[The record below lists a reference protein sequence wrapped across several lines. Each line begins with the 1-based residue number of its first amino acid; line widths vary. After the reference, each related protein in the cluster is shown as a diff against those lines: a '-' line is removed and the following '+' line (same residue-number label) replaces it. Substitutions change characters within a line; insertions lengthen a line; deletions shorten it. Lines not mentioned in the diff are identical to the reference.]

1 MNTDRYTKLVLTVI
15 AMALTTLCV
24 QNAIQVASA
33 DLPQDVQKVAICNA
47 TGDQCVRVVA
57 STKYPEVS
65 GYALQVLTR

>member
-24 QNAIQVASA
+24 QNAIQDASA
-33 DLPQDVQKVAICNA
+33 ESPQEVQKVAICNA
-47 TGDQCVRVVA
+47 TGDQCVRIV
-57 STKYPEVS
+57 SSSKYPEVS